1 MYLKPTQALWN
12 QIEAKIEAMFKERL
26 VYALNWTNYGLSK
39 IEIDKR
45 CLASVIPAEE
55 DVLVQQLG
63 AKWFVSSEDMTVK
76 INNGTNHDTLQI
88 STKVGGRKPLI
99 SPHWNSYGDSGRPQV
114 TDPTIVSIATR
125 RHEAWEKVRT
135 EQKDFVAS
143 VKEVWEDAP
152 SINALMKIWPPIVDL
167 LPPEIVR
174 KLEQKTTRRTAKQM
188 AENVDTKSLSV
199 HILKAKVAR

>member
-12 QIEAKIEAMFKERL
+12 QIESKIEAMFKERIT
-26 VYALNWTNYGLSK
+26 YALNWTNYGLSK

-45 CLASVIPAEE
+45 CLASVIPPEE

-63 AKWFVSSEDMTVK
+63 ARWFLNSEDMTVK
-76 INNGTNHDTLQI
+76 IHNGTNHDTLQI
-88 STKVGGRKPLI
+88 STKAGGRKPLI
-99 SPHWNSYGDSGRPQV
+99 SPHWNSYGDAGRPTV
-114 TDPTIVSIATR
+114 TDPMIVNIATR
-125 RHEAWEKVRT
+125 RHEAWQKVQT
-135 EQKDFVAS
+135 EQKEFVAS
-143 VKEVWEDAP
+143 VKEVWDDAP

-167 LPPEIVR
+167 LPAEIVR